1 MLRHLPAPLRGLIA
15 GLLLVLNTLLWC
27 WPLFALALLKLL
39 LPFAAAQA
47 LLRRLMGHVAER
59 WADGNKAWIDRVQD
73 SQWHAEGLD
82 RLHGRGSCLVTSNH
96 QSWVDIF
103 VLQYHLNH
111 RLPLLR
117 FFLKQ
122 ELIWIPV
129 FGLCCWALDFPFM
142 RRHSKAYL
150 ARHPEKRDAD
160 LQTARRACARFR
172 GIPVAVFNFLE
183 GTRFSPAKHALQQS
197 PYRHLLR
204 PRAGGIALAIDAMGE
219 QLQGLVDVTIHY
231 PDGRP
236 GFLDLLCGRVPRV
249 VACFEERAIPAEFVG
264 RSYDQDDAH
273 RLHFQQWVNRL
284 WEDKDALLERLQR
297 EYPPR

>member
-1 MLRHLPAPLRGLIA
+1 MLRSLPAPLRGLLA
-15 GLLLVLNTLLWC
+15 GLLLVLNTLFWC

-39 LPFAAAQA
+39 PLKASQA
-47 LLRRLMGHVAER
+47 LCRRLMGAVAER
-59 WADGNKAWIDRVQD
+59 WADGNKAWMDQVGDTRWQV
-73 SQWHAEGLD
+73 EGLE
-82 RLHGRGSCLVTSNH
+82 RLRVRGSCLVISNH

-103 VLQYHLNH
+103 VLQYHLNR

-117 FFLKQ
+117 FFLKK

-142 RRHSKAYL
+142 QRHSKAYL

-160 LQTARRACARFR
+160 LQTTRRACARLR
-172 GIPVAVFNFLE
+172 GIPVALFNFLE
-183 GTRFSPAKHALQQS
+183 GTRFTAAKHSAQQS
-197 PYRHLLR
+197 PYRHLLK

-219 QLQGLVDVTIHY
+219 QLEALVDVTIHY

-236 GFLDLLCGRVPRV
+236 GFRDLLCGRLQRV
-249 VACFEERAIPAEFVG
+249 AVCFEARAIPAEFIG
-264 RSYDQDDAH
+264 RSYDRDESY
-273 RLHFQQWVNRL
+273 RLQFQQWVNRL

-297 EYPPR
+297 QSPPRG